1 MLNAA
6 TKLFL
11 YFKEE
16 FEMSTNAL
24 IGIEEKDGSVKTI
37 YCHFDGYLTWVGRI
51 LLESYNTEDRVHEL
65 LSLGDISSLG
75 ESTEPSMAVSEYGF
89 DYVADKR
96 FQALDKPTQNMMKG
110 ENHFHVT
117 AYHRDRGEAWDDVKP
132 VTYPSIDQIEK
143 REFTYV
149 FVPEKGW
156 LVDYPNYD
164 GYALKNSGFVPL
176 TQELINK
183 EK

>member
-1 MLNAA
+1 
-6 TKLFL
+6 
-11 YFKEE
+11 
-16 FEMSTNAL
+16 MSTNAL

-51 LLESYNTEDRVHEL
+51 LLESYNTEDRVREL

-75 ESTEPSMAVSEYGF
+75 ESTEPSMVVSEYGF
-89 DYVADKR
+89 DYIADKR

-110 ENHFHVT
+110 EDHFHTT

-132 VTYPSIDQIEK
+132 VIYPSIDQIEK
-143 REFTYV
+143 QEFTYV
-149 FVPEKGW
+149 FVPGKGW
-156 LVDYPNYD
+156 LVDYPESIGC
-164 GYALKNSGFVPL
+164 GYALKDSGFVPL